1 MTINKDYVKGFIALG
16 VLAVAIAGFMAYPG
30 NTGDELKEVA
40 IINTVDMNE
49 VEIASAVGDEPE
61 TRKATTT
68 TNEVV
73 KEKINAKAPVSGD
86 GINVVGDD
94 LVITV
99 TKSSE

>member
-40 IINTVDMNE
+40 IINTADINE
-49 VEIASAVGDEPE
+49 VEIALAVGDGPE

-68 TNEVV
+68 TNEAV
-73 KEKINAKAPVSGD
+73 KEKINATAPVDGD
-86 GINVVGDD
+86 GANVVGDD

-99 TKSSE
+99 TKQSE

>member
-30 NTGDELKEVA
+30 NTGDELKEVTS
-40 IINTVDMNE
+40 INSTIANE

-61 TRKATTT
+61 VRKAMATTD
-68 TNEVV
+68 EAV
-73 KEKINAKAPVSGD
+73 KEKINATAPADGD
-86 GINVVGDD
+86 RVNTVGDD

-99 TKSSE
+99 TKQSE